1 MADDDSKTMDHA
13 KTCMI
18 VCIIGLIATI
28 IVLLTVVAV
37 HRKQSA
43 MLEMMSNVPT
53 IVDATLVYHTNRM
66 ITAGILSGSTLAG
79 DRIDQKKSG
88 DLAQSSS
95 IGGRL
100 NQERSG
106 DLEHVTSAKDLD
118 VNKFV

>member
-1 MADDDSKTMDHA
+1 MADNSQPMDHA

-18 VCIIGLIATI
+18 VCSIGLVATI

-37 HRKQSA
+37 HRKQSE
-43 MLEMMSNVPT
+43 MLQMMSNVPT

-66 ITAGILSGSTLAG
+66 ITAGILTGSTLAG
-79 DRIDQKKSG
+79 DRIAQEHSG
-88 DLAQSSS
+88 DLAPSAS

-100 NQERSG
+100 SQERSG